1 MKYTDDEALQE
12 IFKRGR
18 QIKKKKDKQLTGILS
33 TATVLSAFLLILSV
47 SLFTGNAF
55 FGAHSVYGSF
65 LLPTEVFGYVLVA
78 LIAFVGGVVITVCM
92 KKVGKD
98 GGKDDGDDDS

>member
-1 MKYTDDEALQE
+1 MKYTDDEALKE
-12 IFKRGR
+12 IFKRGI

-33 TATVLSAFLLILSV
+33 AATVLSVFLLILSV

-55 FGAHSVYGSF
+55 SGAHSVYGSF

-78 LIAFVGGVVITVCM
+78 LIAFVGGVVITVCV
-92 KKVGKD
+92 KKIGKEH
-98 GGKDDGDDDS
+98 GKEDDNDDS